1 MASMQVS
8 GAAAAGRA
16 WGPPRRG
23 ECRRGGGVRGFGTG
37 SGRPSLTPGASGI
50 TSRRAERGCRSVAA
64 DSRGRE
70 VVA

>member
-23 ECRRGGGVRGFGTG
+23 ECRRGGGVRGFGAG